1 MIQNASIQSAL
12 PVLIDA
18 ALKGAFLVVIAALA
32 AYVLR
37 NRSAASRHAVWTA
50 AVIGHLA
57 IPALVFILPAWTM
70 PVLPAAPW
78 MQQTSSAPAIGTSRA
93 TPDRDNSK
101 SSKASA
107 PIAPKSGRAQ
117 PVIGREATAADA
129 KAPAVTAPS
138 STTVGLSRP
147 SSVAILAAIWLIGA
161 VLVLL
166 RLALGT
172 WRVGQLARDGDR
184 VEDGVWLSLT
194 QRLANR
200 LGVSRPLTLLR
211 GESLAVPITWGIV
224 YPAVLLPQD
233 SDSWSEDRRRFV
245 LVHEMAHVKRFD
257 ALTQLLAQFAI
268 ALFWFDPLVWV
279 AAHQMRVEREH
290 ACDDYVLRDGTAP
303 SLYAG
308 ELLEMVRSIGTPSH
322 DRAAPAFAALAMAR
336 RSEFEGRMLAILDP
350 RLDRHTLPRRG
361 TLMTAIIVALL
372 TLPLAALRP
381 FQQPAPAAAA
391 QNDLPESFKVS
402 IQPTVSD
409 RSAIVTAAAA
419 NTASATT
426 STNATTKVSTQTS
439 VFPANPA
446 QSSAWSCD
454 TYYQGKGL
462 STSTHIDVND
472 SGSNQII
479 QYMQTDREHCSEAT
493 VVGPAKFSA
502 DETRLAQ
509 LSPGGFARFR
519 ERTTTSDRAISV
531 VPVGD
536 GSLSYTATLDGRT
549 VPFDGAMQAWFT
561 GFLPQVLRE
570 AAINVPERVARLRS
584 QGGVPAV
591 LKEISQIRSS
601 AAKRAHYEA
610 LLKGPPMS
618 AEDAEKVT
626 IQAGQELVGSSGD
639 LSAIIQKL
647 PRTSMHSPTARRAV
661 ATALSRIQSSGDKA
675 NTLQILAPTADQE
688 LLLILAEAAEQLP
701 SSGDKANFLT
711 ATAAEYLTPNVPS
724 LRNAFFHATSTLQS
738 SGDMANVLLAATPY
752 GHADPQIALQVVETS
767 KRLTSSGDAANV
779 LMALAS
785 QRVLKPGTE
794 PATRAAIQRTLTME
808 SSGDRANVLMSIAAA
823 GLLTTRD
830 LKDAFIKAAMALP
843 SDGDRANVLASA
855 ARGQ

>member
-1 MIQNASIQSAL
+1 MIQNPSIQSAL
-12 PVLIDA
+12 PVLTDA
-18 ALKGAFLVVIAALA
+18 ALKGAFLVLIAALA

-138 STTVGLSRP
+138 STTVGPSWP

-233 SDSWSEDRRRFV
+233 SDNWSEERRRFV

-308 ELLEMVRSIGTPSH
+308 ELLEMVRSIGEPKH

-361 TLMTAIIVALL
+361 TLMTAIIVAFL

-381 FQQPAPAAAA
+381 FQQPAAAVAA

-479 QYMQTDREHCSEAT
+479 QYLQTDREHCSEAT

-531 VPVGD
+531 VPAGD

-549 VPFDGAMQAWFT
+549 VPFDGVMQAWFT

-591 LKEISQIRSS
+591 LREISQIRSS
-601 AAKRAHYEA
+601 AAKRAHCEA
-610 LLKGPPMS
+610 LRKGPP
-618 AEDAEKVT
+618 K
-626 IQAGQELVGSSGD
+626 IG
-639 LSAIIQKL
+639 
-647 PRTSMHSPTARRAV
+647 RA
-661 ATALSRIQSSGDKA
+661 SCR
-675 NTLQILAPTADQE
+675 E
-688 LLLILAEAAEQLP
+688 
-701 SSGDKANFLT
+701 
-711 ATAAEYLTPNVPS
+711 
-724 LRNAFFHATSTLQS
+724 
-738 SGDMANVLLAATPY
+738 
-752 GHADPQIALQVVETS
+752 
-767 KRLTSSGDAANV
+767 
-779 LMALAS
+779 
-785 QRVLKPGTE
+785 
-794 PATRAAIQRTLTME
+794 
-808 SSGDRANVLMSIAAA
+808 
-823 GLLTTRD
+823 
-830 LKDAFIKAAMALP
+830 
-843 SDGDRANVLASA
+843 
-855 ARGQ
+855 RG